1 MLPVPPD
8 LSATVDEWTDAQ
20 LFRIVKHGI
29 RFTGM
34 PAWPTQ
40 TRDDEVWMMVAFL
53 RALPEFDSNDLP
65 PAGHRRR
72 RDDRNRLPA
81 APPATESM
89 VAAAAHTCR
98 FWQGKARPI
107 CAKA

>member
-1 MLPVPPD
+1 
-8 LSATVDEWTDAQ
+8 
-20 LFRIVKHGI
+20 
-29 RFTGM
+29 M

-53 RALPEFDSNDLP
+53 RALPEFDSND
-65 PAGHRRR
+65 HRR
-72 RDDRNRLPA
+72 PA
-81 APPATESM
+81 IADAAMTEPLARCTASTESM
-89 VAAAAHTCR
+89 AAAAAHTCR